1 MSGFRITIRVRMGVQ
16 PATFSRPGFYRLSAR
31 SRIVHLHQDKLAAS
45 VLLELQDIQK
55 HFGGVKALRCGNLCV
70 AAGEVH
76 LLLGENG
83 AGKSTLMKIV
93 AGICQRDAGR
103 MLWNG
108 QEVSLNTPSEA
119 AAIGIAMVNQE
130 SLLAPHMTVA
140 ENIFLGREERGRFG
154 WVDRKA
160 IVRRARD
167 LIAQYSFPLR
177 AEDRVVSLS
186 PAGRQMVEICRAIQ
200 HGSSLLIFDEPTS
213 SLSDAE
219 TQQVFRI
226 VRDLKARGMGII
238 YITHRMEELRA
249 IGDRVTVLR
258 DGATVHT
265 GALADIATDQLIRHM
280 VGREVAAIYEPEH
293 LAPGASML
301 EVRGL
306 CVAKTRLR
314 DISLTLRKGE
324 ITGMAG
330 LIGAGRTELC
340 RAIFGVDAMDS
351 GSVLVNGVA
360 ARIGSAR
367 DAVRA
372 GIALVTEDRQVSGLA
387 LRLPIGANVT
397 MANVERISRF
407 GFLDLKAETRDA
419 AELGGRMRLK
429 MASPAQRA
437 GTLSGGNQ
445 QKVVIAKWLF
455 RQARIFLFDEPT
467 RGIDIGAKAEVFE
480 LMSEL
485 AREGAAILMV
495 SSELPELLH
504 VADRIVVMRQGRIS
518 GELARGCTQEEIM
531 RLAVMEAAA

>member
-1 MSGFRITIRVRMGVQ
+1 
-16 PATFSRPGFYRLSAR
+16 
-31 SRIVHLHQDKLAAS
+31 
-45 VLLELQDIQK
+45 VLLQLQDIQK
-55 HFGGVKALRCGNLCV
+55 RYGGVTALRNGNLSV

-93 AGICQRDAGR
+93 AGIVERDAGR

-108 QEVSLNTPSEA
+108 QEVFLRTPSEA

-140 ENIFLGREERGRFG
+140 ENIFLGREERSGFG
-154 WVDRKA
+154 WVNRRKTTE
-160 IVRRARD
+160 RARH
-167 LIAQYSFPLR
+167 LIEQYNFPLN
-177 AEDRVVSLS
+177 AEWRVERLS

-226 VRDLKARGMGII
+226 VRDLKARQMGII
-238 YITHRMEELRA
+238 YITHRMDELRA
-249 IGDRVTVLR
+249 IGDQVTVLR
-258 DGATVHT
+258 DGSTVHT
-265 GALADIATDQLIRHM
+265 GKLADIPTDQLIRHM
-280 VGREVAAIYEPEH
+280 VGREVAQIYEREH
-293 LAPGASML
+293 LAPGAPAL
-301 EVRGL
+301 EVRKVSVTKSKL
-306 CVAKTRLR
+306 Q

-340 RAIFGVDAMDS
+340 RAIFGIDQPDA
-351 GSVLVNGVA
+351 GEILVHGKPVNIRA
-360 ARIGSAR
+360 PR
-367 DAVRA
+367 DAVKA
-372 GIALVTEDRQVSGLA
+372 GIALVTEDRQISGLA
-387 LRLPIGANVT
+387 LRLPIAANVT

-407 GFLDLKAETRDA
+407 GMLNLPEQNRMST
-419 AELGGRMRLK
+419 ELGQRMRLK
-429 MASPAQRA
+429 ANSPAQLA

-455 RQARIFLFDEPT
+455 RQAEIFLFDEPT

-485 AREGAAILMV
+485 ARAGAAILMV
-495 SSELPELLH
+495 SSELPELMH
-504 VADRIVVMRQGRIS
+504 VADRILVMRQGRIS

-531 RLAVMEAAA
+531 KLAVMEAAA

>member
-1 MSGFRITIRVRMGVQ
+1 
-16 PATFSRPGFYRLSAR
+16 
-31 SRIVHLHQDKLAAS
+31 LA
-45 VLLELQDIQK
+45 LLELHDIEK
-55 HFGGVKALRCGNLCV
+55 RYGGVTALRSGNLTV

-93 AGICQRDAGR
+93 AGIVERDAGR

-108 QEVSLNTPSEA
+108 SEISLRTPSEA

-130 SLLAPHMTVA
+130 SLLAPHMSVA

-154 WVDRKA
+154 WIDRGSIVKRARQLIEQYGFPLNADERVDR
-160 IVRRARD
+160 
-167 LIAQYSFPLR
+167 
-177 AEDRVVSLS
+177 LS

-213 SLSDAE
+213 SLSDTE

-238 YITHRMEELRA
+238 YITHRMDELRV

-265 GALADIATDQLIRHM
+265 GNFADITTDQLIRHM
-280 VGREVAAIYEPEH
+280 VGREVAAIYQREH
-293 LAPGASML
+293 LPPGAPVL
-301 EVRGL
+301 EVRDVS
-306 CVAKTRLR
+306 VAHSKLKN
-314 DISLTLRKGE
+314 ISLTLRAGE

-340 RAIFGVDAMDS
+340 RAIFGVDAVDS
-351 GSVLVNGVA
+351 GEVLIKGKRV
-360 ARIGSAR
+360 RIRSAR
-367 DAVRA
+367 DAVKN
-372 GIALVTEDRQVSGLA
+372 GIALVTEDRQISGLA
-387 LRLPIGANVT
+387 LRLPIRANVT
-397 MANVERISRF
+397 MANVERISSF
-407 GFLDLKAETRDA
+407 GFLNLALENRDALALGQKLRLKA
-419 AELGGRMRLK
+419 
-429 MASPAQRA
+429 ASPAQLA

-455 RQARIFLFDEPT
+455 RQAEIFLFDEPT

-518 GELARGCTQEEIM
+518 GELPRGTTQEEIM

>member
-1 MSGFRITIRVRMGVQ
+1 M
-16 PATFSRPGFYRLSAR
+16 
-31 SRIVHLHQDKLAAS
+31 
-45 VLLELQDIQK
+45 LLELQDIEK
-55 HFGGVKALRCGNLCV
+55 RFGGVTALRSGNLTV

-93 AGICQRDAGR
+93 AGIVGRDAGR

-108 QEVSLNTPSEA
+108 SEVSLRTPSEA

-130 SLLAPHMTVA
+130 SLLAPHMSVA
-140 ENIFLGREERGRFG
+140 ENIFLGREERGPFG
-154 WVDRKA
+154 WVDRRG
-160 IVRRARD
+160 IVARARRV
-167 LIAQYSFPLR
+167 IEQYQFPLDPEGR
-177 AEDRVVSLS
+177 VDRLS

-219 TQQVFRI
+219 TRQVFRI

-238 YITHRMEELRA
+238 YITHRMDELRA

-265 GALADIATDQLIRHM
+265 GNLADIATDRLIRIM
-280 VGREVAAIYEPEH
+280 VGREVAAIYEREH
-293 LAPGASML
+293 LQPGEPML
-301 EVRGL
+301 EVRD
-306 CVAKTRLR
+306 VSVRRSRLH
-314 DISLTLRKGE
+314 DISLTLHKGE

-340 RAIFGVDAMDS
+340 RAIFGIDPIDS
-351 GSVLVNGVA
+351 GQILIEGEAV
-360 ARIGSAR
+360 RIGSPR
-367 DAVRA
+367 DAVKS
-372 GIALVTEDRQVSGLA
+372 GIALVTEDRQISGLA
-387 LRLPIGANVT
+387 LRLPIGVNVT

-407 GFLDLKAETRDA
+407 GFLDLALQNREA
-419 AELGGRMRLK
+419 ADLGGRLRLK
-429 MASPAQRA
+429 AASPAQVT

-485 AREGAAILMV
+485 ARAGAAILMV

-518 GELARGCTQEEIM
+518 GELPRGTTQERIM
-531 RLAVMEAAA
+531 RLAVMETAA

>member
-1 MSGFRITIRVRMGVQ
+1 M
-16 PATFSRPGFYRLSAR
+16 
-31 SRIVHLHQDKLAAS
+31 
-45 VLLELQDIQK
+45 LLQLQDIEK
-55 HFGGVKALRCGNLCV
+55 RFGGVTALGHGNLSV

-93 AGICQRDAGR
+93 AGIVERDAGR

-108 QEVSLNTPSEA
+108 QEVFLRQPSDA

-140 ENIFLGREERGRFG
+140 ENIFLGRDERSRFG
-154 WVDRKA
+154 WVNR
-160 IVRRARD
+160 RRLTERARL
-167 LIAQYSFPLR
+167 LIEQYNFPLQ
-177 AEDRVVSLS
+177 AEWRVDRLS

-213 SLSDAE
+213 SLSDSE

-226 VRDLKARGMGII
+226 VRDLKARQMGII
-238 YITHRMEELRA
+238 YITHRMDELRA

-258 DGATVHT
+258 DGRTVHT
-265 GALADIATDQLIRHM
+265 GALADIPTDQLIRHM
-280 VGREVAAIYEPEH
+280 VGREVAQIYEREH
-293 LAPGASML
+293 LEPGAPAL

-306 CVAKTRLR
+306 CVTKSKLR
-314 DISLTLRKGE
+314 NITLTLRKGE

-340 RAIFGVDAMDS
+340 RALFGIDAIDS
-351 GSVLVNGVA
+351 GEVLIHGKSTKI
-360 ARIGSAR
+360 RTPR
-367 DAVRA
+367 DAVKA
-372 GIALVTEDRQVSGLA
+372 GLALVTEDRQVSGLA
-387 LRLPIGANVT
+387 LRLPIAANVT
-397 MANVERISRF
+397 LANVERISRF
-407 GFLDLKAETRDA
+407 GVLNLPEQNRLSSA
-419 AELGGRMRLK
+419 LGQKMRLK
-429 MASPAQRA
+429 SASPAQLA

-455 RQARIFLFDEPT
+455 REAAVFLFDEPT

-485 AREGAAILMV
+485 ARAGAAILMV
-495 SSELPELLH
+495 SSELTELLH
-504 VADRIVVMRQGRIS
+504 VADRILVMRQGRIS
-518 GELARGCTQEEIM
+518 GELARGCSQEEIM
-531 RLAVMEAAA
+531 KLAVMESAA

>member
-1 MSGFRITIRVRMGVQ
+1 M
-16 PATFSRPGFYRLSAR
+16 
-31 SRIVHLHQDKLAAS
+31 
-45 VLLELQDIQK
+45 LLELHDIEK
-55 HFGGVKALRCGNLCV
+55 RFGGVTALRGGNLSV

-93 AGICQRDAGR
+93 AGIVERDSGR

-108 QEVSLNTPSEA
+108 QEVFLRSPSEA

-130 SLLAPHMTVA
+130 SLLAPHLTVA
-140 ENIFLGREERGRFG
+140 ENIFLGREDRAPLG
-154 WVDRKA
+154 WVNRKK
-160 IVRRARD
+160 ITERARH
-167 LIAQYSFPLR
+167 LIEQYSFPLQADWR
-177 AEDRVVSLS
+177 VDRLS

-213 SLSDAE
+213 SLSEAE

-226 VRDLKARGMGII
+226 VRDLKTRQMGII
-238 YITHRMEELRA
+238 YITHRMDELRA

-258 DGATVHT
+258 DGSTVHT
-265 GALADIATDQLIRHM
+265 GYLADIPTDELIRHM
-280 VGREVAAIYEPEH
+280 VGREVAQIYEREH
-293 LAPGASML
+293 LAPGEVAL
-301 EVRGL
+301 EVRG
-306 CVAKTRLR
+306 VTVEKSKLR

-340 RAIFGVDAMDS
+340 RAIFGVDPIDA
-351 GSVLVNGVA
+351 GEVLVHGKPANIRA
-360 ARIGSAR
+360 PR
-367 DAVRA
+367 DAVQA
-372 GIALVTEDRQVSGLA
+372 GIALVTEDRQISGLA
-387 LRLPIGANVT
+387 LRLPIASNVT
-397 MANVERISRF
+397 MANLERVSQF
-407 GFLDLKAETRDA
+407 GFLKLAEENRHS
-419 AELGGRMRLK
+419 AELGNKMRLK
-429 MASPAQRA
+429 AASPSQLA

-455 RQARIFLFDEPT
+455 REAAIFLFDEPT

-485 AREGAAILMV
+485 ARAGAAILMV

-518 GELARGCTQEEIM
+518 GELKRGCTQEEIM
-531 RLAVMEAAA
+531 KLAVMETAA